1 MLFAIC
7 AQSRSARHDL
17 ADFKKLSSVCKGL
30 KLLRRLP
37 AVRLLASRAAHEL
50 VSSARLCMSPDP
62 RDETYDVEEATLID
76 LSGRSIGEVECS
88 WIALKLAEGGLRRA
102 RLIWLQNNEI
112 DASGLRALAG
122 GIRQMQSR
130 PLTISLGMNPF
141 AGRLPDSAAAQRM
154 LARSEVRRA
163 LRELKKAANERG
175 VCLRLFA

>member
-1 MLFAIC
+1 
-7 AQSRSARHDL
+7 
-17 ADFKKLSSVCKGL
+17 
-30 KLLRRLP
+30 
-37 AVRLLASRAAHEL
+37 
-50 VSSARLCMSPDP
+50 MSPDP

-76 LSGRSIGEVECS
+76 LSGRSIGDVECS

-102 RLIWLQNNEI
+102 RLIWLPLYDQNNEI